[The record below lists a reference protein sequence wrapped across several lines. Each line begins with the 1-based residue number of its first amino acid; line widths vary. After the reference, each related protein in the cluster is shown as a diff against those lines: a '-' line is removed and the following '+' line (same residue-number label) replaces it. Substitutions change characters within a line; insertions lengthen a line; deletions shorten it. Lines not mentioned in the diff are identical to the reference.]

1 MSASLLSKAKEVNY
15 FSYIGIIGG
24 IFVILSEFLSWFSDN
39 NLILI
44 YFLSPFDPDAFVY
57 FFPLM
62 SGIICLFGSFLYTFR
77 QDLKINSIIIQLIG
91 LGFNTIFI
99 LDFIVNQI
107 AFILTIQL
115 GFYFFI
121 VGFSLI
127 FIEII
132 VKLTWKEEI
141 PVNQIKVKNNTQ
153 IEE

>member
-1 MSASLLSKAKEVNY
+1 MSTSLVSKAKEVNY
-15 FSYIGIIGG
+15 FSYIGVIGD
-24 IFVILSEFLSWFSDN
+24 IFIILSEFLPWFSDN

-44 YFLSPFDPDAFVY
+44 FILSAFDPDVFVY

-62 SGIICLFGSFLYTFR
+62 SGIICLSGSFLYIFR

-107 AFILTIQL
+107 VYILTIQL

-132 VKLTWKEEI
+132 TKLTWKEEI
-141 PVNQIKVKNNTQ
+141 PVNQIEEKENTQ

>member
-1 MSASLLSKAKEVNY
+1 MSTSFLSKAKEVNY
-15 FSYIGIIGG
+15 FSYIGVIGG
-24 IFVILSEFLSWFSDN
+24 IFVILSEFLPWFSDN

-44 YFLSPFDPDAFVY
+44 FILSTFDPDAFVY

-62 SGIICLFGSFLYTFR
+62 SGIICLSGSFLYIFR

-107 AFILTIQL
+107 VFILTIQL

-132 VKLTWKEEI
+132 TKLTWKEEI
-141 PVNQIKVKNNTQ
+141 PVNQIEEKENTQ

>member
-1 MSASLLSKAKEVNY
+1 MLTSFLSKAKEVNY
-15 FSYIGIIGG
+15 FSYIGVIGG
-24 IFVILSEFLSWFSDN
+24 IFVILSEFLPWFSDN

-44 YFLSPFDPDAFVY
+44 FILSAFDPDAFVY

-62 SGIICLFGSFLYTFR
+62 SGIICLSGSFLYIFR

-107 AFILTIQL
+107 VFILTIQL

-132 VKLTWKEEI
+132 TKLTWKEEI
-141 PVNQIKVKNNTQ
+141 PVNQIEEKENTQ

>member
-1 MSASLLSKAKEVNY
+1 MSTSFLSKAKEVNY
-15 FSYIGIIGG
+15 FSYIGAIGG
-24 IFVILSEFLSWFSDN
+24 IFVILSEFLPWFSDN

-44 YFLSPFDPDAFVY
+44 FILSAFDPDAFVY

-62 SGIICLFGSFLYTFR
+62 SGIICLSGSFLYIFR

-107 AFILTIQL
+107 VFILTIQL

-132 VKLTWKEEI
+132 TKLTWKEEI
-141 PVNQIKVKNNTQ
+141 PVNQIEEKENTQ

>member
-1 MSASLLSKAKEVNY
+1 MLTSFLSKAKEVNY
-15 FSYIGIIGG
+15 FSYIGVIGG
-24 IFVILSEFLSWFSDN
+24 IFVILSEFLPWFSDN

-44 YFLSPFDPDAFVY
+44 FILSTFDPDAFVY

-62 SGIICLFGSFLYTFR
+62 SGIICLSGSFLYIFR

-107 AFILTIQL
+107 VFILTIQL

-132 VKLTWKEEI
+132 TKLTWKEEI
-141 PVNQIKVKNNTQ
+141 PVNQIEEKEKTQ